1 MQQKIIDEIK
11 RYLFDYL
18 ENSSVRISELLLGNK
33 FDVVIN
39 DAVEN
44 CYDKAVSLGGLS
56 GVSVLGT
63 GLLHYLL
70 TRALMTSQ
78 RKVTY
83 RYDGNNHDNGNV
95 SNSQDD
101 TSTTDNNN
109 EILLDIVIPDIK
121 TLKKDPKKSLIL
133 CIPDTD
139 DPAVIT
145 QLTARLEKIQPQRQN
160 IWMVLPSDNVS
171 TKYKTYVLDKNNN
184 TFSNII
190 FDISKFTSV
199 NQQNQFKILR
209 I

>member
-1 MQQKIIDEIK
+1 MMQQKIIDEIK
-11 RYLFDYL
+11 NYLFDYL
-18 ENSSVRISELLLGNK
+18 ENSSSRISELLLGNK
-33 FDVVIN
+33 FDAVIN

-44 CYDKAVSLGGLS
+44 CYDKTVSLGGLS
-56 GVSVLGT
+56 GVSVLST

-70 TRALMTSQ
+70 TRALITSQ

-83 RYDGNNHDNGNV
+83 RWDGNHGNGDVGNY
-95 SNSQDD
+95 QDD
-101 TSTTDNNN
+101 TSTTDNSN

-133 CIPDTD
+133 CIPDTG

-145 QLTARLEKIQPQRQN
+145 QLTARLEKIQPQLQN
-160 IWMVLPSDNVS
+160 IWMVLPSDNIS

-184 TFSNII
+184 TFSSII
-190 FDISKFTSV
+190 FDISQFTSV
-199 NQQNQFKILR
+199 NQQNRFKILR

>member
-1 MQQKIIDEIK
+1 MMQQKIIDEIK
-11 RYLFDYL
+11 NYLFDHL
-18 ENSSVRISELLLGNK
+18 ENSSARISELLLDNK

-44 CYDKAVSLGGLS
+44 CYDKTVSLGGLP

-70 TRALMTSQ
+70 TRALITSQ

-83 RYDGNNHDNGNV
+83 RYDGNHDNWNV
-95 SNSQDD
+95 SNNQDD
-101 TSTTDNNN
+101 TSIENSN
-109 EILLDIVIPDIK
+109 EILLNIVIPDIK

-145 QLTARLEKIQPQRQN
+145 PLTARLEKIQPQLQN
-160 IWMVLPSDNVS
+160 IWMVLPSDNIS

-190 FDISKFTSV
+190 FDIGQFTSV
-199 NQQNQFKILR
+199 NQQNQFKILK